1 MMNRG
6 DDRKYQEASLIYEWI
21 WEMEVFAEEEYVD
34 PADLEVLV
42 EKEIVT
48 ADLKQL
54 ALLTLYVDYQM
65 RVPEERA
72 EDIYLYFSHYAFHD
86 LHIEDMFHA

>member
-1 MMNRG
+1 M
-6 DDRKYQEASLIYEWI
+6 IYEWI
-21 WEMEVFAEEEYVD
+21 REMEVFAEEEYVD

-54 ALLTLYVDYQM
+54 ALFDPVCGLSNESAGRTGGRYIFVFFTLC
-65 RVPEERA
+65 
-72 EDIYLYFSHYAFHD
+72 IS
-86 LHIEDMFHA
+86 